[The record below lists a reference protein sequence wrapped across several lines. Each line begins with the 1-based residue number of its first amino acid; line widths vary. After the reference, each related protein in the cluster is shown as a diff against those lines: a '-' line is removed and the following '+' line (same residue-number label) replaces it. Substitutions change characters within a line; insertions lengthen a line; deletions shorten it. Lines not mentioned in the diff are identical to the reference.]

1 MKHKVCLFGRNISQV
16 HVIKTLSKLGF
27 PKPLIILDPI
37 KSYIRDKKT
46 LTKYGLFADIESMN
60 KNLVEIIY
68 YKNINSTNFIKFL
81 KRKKISLGL
90 SIGCRT
96 IFKTEIIKFF
106 NGNLFNIHDGLL
118 PKERGGG
125 LNTWRILLENK
136 IFGSTL
142 HKIEKGIDTGKII
155 SQEKTKLNIKKP
167 YPIDILKSL
176 ASVEKKLITKFFS
189 SIVSKKKFKF
199 NIRSQNKNQSEY
211 FARLYSNVNGALDVD
226 QKPHIFEK
234 HVRAFSDPYEG
245 AWTNY
250 FGKKIFFKK
259 VKILKNKDKRF
270 DSKIFNGRVLRK
282 NSKQEVVFIIGGGLI
297 SVKNVYINGKK
308 NSAYNLFKINSSIR
322 NDELILNKARSNVPN
337 ISQIK

>member
-1 MKHKVCLFGRNISQV
+1 MKHKMCLFGRNISQIY
-16 HVIKTLSKLGF
+16 VIKTLSKLGF
-27 PKPLIILDPI
+27 PKPLIILDPL

-46 LTKYGLFADIESMN
+46 LSKYGLYADIESMD

-68 YKNINSTNFIKFL
+68 SKKINSINFINFL

-96 IFKTEIIKFF
+96 IFKTKIIKFF

-125 LNTWRILLENK
+125 LNTWRILLENEV
-136 IFGSTL
+136 FGSTL
-142 HKIEKGIDTGKII
+142 HQIEKGIDTGKII
-155 SQEKTKLNIKKP
+155 FQEKKKINLKKP
-167 YPIDILKSL
+167 YPVDILKLL
-176 ASVEKKLITKFFS
+176 AGVGKKLITKFFRS
-189 SIVSKKKFKF
+189 LVSKKKFASKSRF
-199 NIRSQNKNQSEY
+199 QSKNQSEY

-250 FGKKIFFKK
+250 LGKKIFFKK
-259 VKILKNKDKRF
+259 VKILKHNDKRF

-282 NSKQEVVFIIGGGLI
+282 NGKQVVFIIGGGLI
-297 SVKNVYINGKK
+297 SVKYVYINGRK

-322 NDELILNKARSNVPN
+322 NNEYILNKARSSVLN
-337 ISQIK
+337 ISQMR